1 MENLKSWIEIG
12 EESDFSLYNIP
23 FGIYKTGGGTGRMA
37 SRVGDWII
45 DLNNMQEAGYFD
57 DLPIDDPSVFYE
69 DVLNPF
75 IGLGKVATNTV
86 RDKIIDLFTKENGAL
101 RDNQDHKDLILVP
114 AEKVEMQMPVK
125 VGDYTDF
132 YSSEHHARNVGTMF
146 RGAEN
151 ALLPNWKYMPIAYH
165 GRSSSISVSGSTIF
179 RPRGQCKLPD
189 AEVPNFGFTQ
199 KLDFE
204 LELAFIT
211 GKATKL
217 GEAIAVDVAEEYIF
231 GFVLFND
238 WSARDIQA
246 WEYVP
251 LGPFL
256 GKNFASTISPW
267 IVTLEALEPFKVK
280 GPEQEPKPLEYLKA
294 SHPGNFDVN
303 LHVNILS
310 REGSEAEICSTN
322 AKYLYWAVAQ
332 QLAHHTVNGCNINI
346 GDIYAS
352 GTISGPDKGSL
363 GSMLE
368 ITKNG
373 KVPLTLPDG
382 QKRSF
387 LEDGDTIIMT
397 GFGGVKGKRVG
408 FGKLKNVITRKEQ

>member
-1 MENLKSWIEIG
+1 MENLQSWIEIG
-12 EESDFSLYNIP
+12 EENDFSLYNIP
-23 FGIYKTGGGTGRMA
+23 FGIYKRGRGAGRIA

-45 DLNNMQEAGYFD
+45 DLSNMQEAGYFD
-57 DLPIDDPSVFYE
+57 DLPIEDLSVFYE

-75 IGLGKVATNTV
+75 IGLGKEATNAV
-86 RDKIIDLFTKENGAL
+86 RTRIIELFKKENGAL
-101 RDNQDHKDLILVP
+101 RDNTDHKDVILVP
-114 AEKVEMQMPVK
+114 AEKVEMQMPVR

-132 YSSEHHARNVGTMF
+132 YSSEYHARNVGTMF

-165 GRSSSISVSGSTIF
+165 GRSSSISVSGTQIF
-179 RPRGQCKLPD
+179 RPKGQYKLPD
-189 AEVPNFGFTQ
+189 AEAPVFGFTQ

-211 GKATKL
+211 GKATSH
-217 GEAIAVDVAEEYIF
+217 GESVTVEAAEEYIF

-246 WEYVP
+246 WEYAP

-267 IVTLEALEPFKVK
+267 VITLEALEPFKVK
-280 GPEQEPKPLEYLKA
+280 GPVQDPAPLEYLR
-294 SHPGNFDVN
+294 SSNPSNFDVN
-303 LHVNILS
+303 LSVKLQNK
-310 REGSEAEICSTN
+310 EGAEEELCKTN
-322 AKYLYWAVAQ
+322 SKHLYWNVSQ
-332 QLAHHTVNGCNINI
+332 QLAHHTINGCNINI

-352 GTISGPDKGSL
+352 GTISGPDEGSL

-373 KVPLTLPDG
+373 KVPLMLPGG

-397 GFGGVKGKRVG
+397 GFGGEKGRRVG
-408 FGKLKNVITRKEQ
+408 FGMLINEIFLKE